1 MQPCRA
7 GHLQVPLPRRSQ
19 CRGSSQLWLTAW
31 GSGAA
36 SVWARMAHTMRQA
49 GPIHVFTHLSPH
61 TSQVTL
67 VSQGKVWLWTPGG
80 QLWGGP
86 CLGMGWR
93 VLARHTR
100 TVRRTCCSRSKPAP
114 SRSSQSPG
122 PREGS
127 SAQGHRLRDALR
139 GPPMGPPLMR
149 LHPRISP
156 AAPLGI
162 NTSLIS
168 RPDRPPHP
176 EISTRLPVTAHK
188 LPILRSAI
196 NTRFRTHLNSF

>member
-1 MQPCRA
+1 MALDTRWA
-7 GHLQVPLPRRSQ
+7 VMGGPLPRY
-19 CRGSSQLWLTAW
+19 GVE
-31 GSGAA
+31 GAGKT
-36 SVWARMAHTMRQA
+36 HKDRQEDLLL
-49 GPIHVFTHLSPH
+49 PEQTRPFQKQPE
-61 TSQVTL
+61 
-67 VSQGKVWLWTPGG
+67 PG
-80 QLWGGP
+80 
-86 CLGMGWR
+86 
-93 VLARHTR
+93 A
-100 TVRRTCCSRSKPAP
+100 
-114 SRSSQSPG
+114 
-122 PREGS
+122 REGS

-162 NTSLIS
+162 STSLIS